1 MIHCY
6 AYKHMLLLGVLLISW
21 LQQLLLGVWPHLVR
35 VERTSVVNAFLL
47 CAGFCY
53 RGVVSQSLVPAQHSS
68 LALKI
73 T

>member
-35 VERTSVVNAFLL
+35 VERTSVVNACCFV
-47 CAGFCY
+47 
-53 RGVVSQSLVPAQHSS
+53 RGSATGEL
-68 LALKI
+68 
-73 T
+73 